1 MFGGIGAPDASR
13 AGRNSKHQIKRAT
26 LISCGSIRIVF
37 FSQNNNLASPHHR
50 AFSKCHAGTHSPAA
64 AKEHVWTPTWVVL
77 CGIPDAI
84 LVLEPTFWNELVGA
98 LEIPLVVEDSPC
110 VARNIAYLS
119 GLAAKKR
126 RGHTNVQKEHSI
138 FGIQESINNMILD
151 HCMWNAEWANRS
163 ETIDLQSI

>member
-1 MFGGIGAPDASR
+1 
-13 AGRNSKHQIKRAT
+13 
-26 LISCGSIRIVF
+26 
-37 FSQNNNLASPHHR
+37 
-50 AFSKCHAGTHSPAA
+50 
-64 AKEHVWTPTWVVL
+64 L

-126 RGHTNVQKEHSI
+126 RGHTNVQKEDSI
-138 FGIQESINNMILD
+138 FGIQESIDNMILD